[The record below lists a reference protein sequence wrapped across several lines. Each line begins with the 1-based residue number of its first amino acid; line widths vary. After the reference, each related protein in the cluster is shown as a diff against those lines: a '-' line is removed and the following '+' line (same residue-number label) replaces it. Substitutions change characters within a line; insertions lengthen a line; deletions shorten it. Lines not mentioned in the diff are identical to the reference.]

1 MSVLLLTIDE
11 VAERLRCSAR
21 SVKRKGITYI
31 RSGNRRLYR
40 PADVDA
46 WMEKHECHSSD
57 VRPRRTGTPRS
68 RSAAL
73 GWSDL
78 QARQTGGKRSGSKVN
93 CSTTE
98 LPALAGRGYGV
109 LAWKSTRN
117 RWTNQARTYHDS
129 VPLSPSRESHQA
141 PQ

>member
-21 SVKRKGITYI
+21 SVKRKGIAYV
-31 RSGNRRLYR
+31 RSGNRRLYD

-46 WMEKHECHSSD
+46 WLEANKCHSSD
-57 VRPRRTGTPRS
+57 VRARRTGIPRS

-78 QARQTGGKRSGSKVN
+78 QARATSGKRPVSSGRLEKV
-93 CSTTE
+93 
-98 LPALAGRGYGV
+98 
-109 LAWKSTRN
+109 
-117 RWTNQARTYHDS
+117 
-129 VPLSPSRESHQA
+129 
-141 PQ
+141 

>member
-1 MSVLLLTIDE
+1 MSVMLLTIDE
-11 VAERLRCSAR
+11 VAERLRCSVR

-57 VRPRRTGTPRS
+57 VRARRTGIPKS

-78 QARQTGGKRSGSKVN
+78 QARATSAKPRASRGSLEKV
-93 CSTTE
+93 
-98 LPALAGRGYGV
+98 
-109 LAWKSTRN
+109 
-117 RWTNQARTYHDS
+117 
-129 VPLSPSRESHQA
+129 
-141 PQ
+141 